1 MDFAHQQQQRH
12 VLRIYH
18 APVHRGVLR
27 GVLEG
32 VGCKCVSQGMS
43 AATRHLRV
51 ELPPIAVLRKALRGW
66 ELGGG
71 APAPGQALMGSSK
84 ESGEGDGMSGPGI
97 ISPRVTHCLMARR
110 PLGEGRGV
118 RAPAYSL
125 PALAILGL
133 SRVPPCEG
141 HLHVA
146 QRGGGGAGG
155 GRRGKKEA
163 VVMESEEGEEGLG
176 GKVSEKG
183 AF

>member
-1 MDFAHQQQQRH
+1 M
-12 VLRIYH
+12 
-18 APVHRGVLR
+18 
-27 GVLEG
+27 LEG

-51 ELPPIAVLRKALRGW
+51 ELPPMAALRKALRGW

-71 APAPGQALMGSSK
+71 APGPAAPGQALMGSSK
-84 ESGEGDGMSGPGI
+84 EIGEGEGGMGGPGV
-97 ISPRVTHCLMARR
+97 ISPRVTRSLMARR

-125 PALAILGL
+125 PALAVLGL
-133 SRVPPCEG
+133 SRVPPSEG

-146 QRGGGGAGG
+146 QRGGGAGG

-163 VVMESEEGEEGLG
+163 VVVMVSEGGEEGEEGLG